1 MEGDTLV
8 KTFTVTHIN
17 KHLNKLD
24 KEISR
29 DIIQKL
35 LGDIVP
41 DYESRVGSFVI
52 DINVTCNPTE
62 EKQNEIGS

>member
-17 KHLNKLD
+17 KHLNSAD
-24 KEISR
+24 KDIIR
-29 DIIQKL
+29 DIIHKL
-35 LGDIVP
+35 LVEIVP
-41 DYESRVGSFVI
+41 DHTSRVGSFVI